1 MIWCIKKC
9 QFCKSE
15 NVVKKGKQLGRQRY
29 KCNACGRQWQNKT
42 RKQKL
47 TKKIWKE
54 YTYGRQTAKDLG
66 QKYNRSRKWISRQLK
81 EINVDDNKIINI
93 SPRSIVVIADATF
106 FSRSEGLLIFREPNL
121 KQNLIWKE
129 IHTETTGQYCQ
140 LKLELEIKGFRINA
154 AILDGRPGVREVF
167 GNIPVQ
173 MCHFHQVA
181 IVRRYLTSRPKLE
194 AAKELL
200 FIARQLTKSNEK
212 DFSELLLAWNNKW
225 REFLKEKT
233 INPFTSRWFYTHKRL
248 RAAFRSLNNNLPYL
262 FTYQKYPELNIPNT
276 TNSLDGYITTL
287 KNFIRI
293 HRGIQK
299 EKRSKFINQ
308 ILKSIP

>member
-1 MIWCIKKC
+1 M
-9 QFCKSE
+9 
-15 NVVKKGKQLGRQRY
+15 N
-29 KCNACGRQWQNKT
+29 
-42 RKQKL
+42 
-47 TKKIWKE
+47 
-54 YTYGRQTAKDLG
+54 D
-66 QKYNRSRKWISRQLK
+66 
-81 EINVDDNKIINI
+81 INVDDNNIINI
-93 SPRSIVVIADATF
+93 VPRSIVVVADATF

-129 IHTETTGQYCQ
+129 IHSETAGQYHQ
-140 LKLELEIKGFRINA
+140 LKLELESKGFAIKA
-154 AILDGRPGVREVF
+154 AILDGRPGVRDVF
-167 GNIPVQ
+167 RGVPVQ

-212 DFSELLLAWNNKW
+212 YFSELLVAWHKKW
-225 REFLKEKT
+225 QEFLKERT
-233 INPFTSRWFYTHKRL
+233 TDLFTDRWFYTHKRL
-248 RAAFRSLNNNLPYL
+248 RAAFRSLKNNLPYL
-262 FTYQKYPELNIPNT
+262 FTYQKYPELHIPNT
-276 TNSLDGYITTL
+276 TNSLDGHITTL

-299 EKRSKFINQ
+299 EKRIKIINQ